1 MAPTVCKVTETGKDK
16 TKLRKPVVEKM
27 RRDRINRCIE
37 QLKVLL
43 KSEIKASQ
51 PCSKLEKADVLEMTV
66 IYLKNNTWPLTAS
79 PNADAHAQSYADG
92 FSRCME
98 ETARFL
104 SQQQTTKPVL
114 MGHFDRTQQPK
125 VSAKSVCAPARK
137 GSCQIT
143 SKNAGEH
150 ALWRPW

>member
-1 MAPTVCKVTETGKDK
+1 MTPSVCKVTQTGRDK

-43 KSEIKASQ
+43 KTEIKASQ
-51 PCSKLEKADVLEMTV
+51 PCSKLEKADVLEMAV

-92 FSRCME
+92 FSRCIE
-98 ETARFL
+98 
-104 SQQQTTKPVL
+104 QQNTKPPL
-114 MGHFDRTQQPK
+114 KGHFDGTQQPK
-125 VSAKSVCAPARK
+125 SVSAPARK
-137 GSCQIT
+137 DSCQIT
-143 SKNAGEH
+143 GER

>member
-1 MAPTVCKVTETGKDK
+1 MTPSVCKVTQTGSDK
-16 TKLRKPVVEKM
+16 TKFRKPVVEKM

-43 KSEIKASQ
+43 KTEIKASQ
-51 PCSKLEKADVLEMTV
+51 PCSKLEKADVLEMAV

-92 FSRCME
+92 FSRCIE

-104 SQQQTTKPVL
+104 SLHSQQQNIKSPLT
-114 MGHFDRTQQPK
+114 GHFDRTQQPK
-125 VSAKSVCAPARK
+125 SVSAPARK
-137 GSCQIT
+137 DSRQIT
-143 SKNAGEH
+143 GER

>member
-1 MAPTVCKVTETGKDK
+1 MAPTVCKVTARDK

-43 KSEIKASQ
+43 KTEIKASQ
-51 PCSKLEKADVLEMTV
+51 PCSKLEKADVLEMAV
-66 IYLKNNTWPLTAS
+66 IYLKSNTWPLTAS
-79 PNADAHAQSYADG
+79 PTADAHAQSYADG

-104 SQQQTTKPVL
+104 SEQQTSKPVL
-114 MGHFDRTQQPK
+114 MGPFDKTQQPK
-125 VSAKSVCAPARK
+125 E
-137 GSCQIT
+137 SCQIM
-143 SKNAGEH
+143 SKNSGE
-150 ALWRPW
+150 LWRPW

>member
-1 MAPTVCKVTETGKDK
+1 MTPSVCKVTQTGSDK

-43 KSEIKASQ
+43 KPEIKASQ
-51 PCSKLEKADVLEMTV
+51 PCSKLEKADVLEMAV

-79 PNADAHAQSYADG
+79 PNADTHAQSYADG
-92 FSRCME
+92 FSRCIE

-104 SQQQTTKPVL
+104 SLHNQQPNTKTPL
-114 MGHFDRTQQPK
+114 KGHFDRTQRPK
-125 VSAKSVCAPARK
+125 CVSAPARK
-137 GSCQIT
+137 HSCQMT
-143 SKNAGEH
+143 GER